1 MNKRILVT
9 GGTGL
14 VGKHLKDIMPNA
26 IYLSSRDANLL
37 NAKSVDTIIGM
48 NKPDIVIHLAARVGG
63 VLDNITYPVE
73 YLEENTLINTNLLR
87 ACHKHD
93 VQKVISIGSTCIY
106 PDVVEEYPMKEKDL
120 FNGPPPPDNFA
131 YAMSKRLMVTQIDSY
146 KKQYNRDWSYLVPC
160 NLYGEHD
167 KYEEHHSHFVSAL
180 IKKLYEAKN
189 KVEIWGTG
197 KPLRQFMYAG
207 DLARVI
213 KDVIEYDIVGN
224 FNVAP
229 DDGISIEEITKIG
242 MEACGKGDLEIV
254 YDKTK
259 PD

>member
-37 NAKSVDTIIGM
+37 NAKSVDTIICM

-106 PDVVEEYPMKEKDL
+106 PDIM
-120 FNGPPPPDNFA
+120 
-131 YAMSKRLMVTQIDSY
+131 DSY
-146 KKQYNRDWSYLVPC
+146 PLKEHCLHKVLNHQRQIQLYMYL
-160 NLYGEHD
+160 L
-167 KYEEHHSHFVSAL
+167 HHLHQNIIF
-180 IKKLYEAKN
+180 
-189 KVEIWGTG
+189 
-197 KPLRQFMYAG
+197 
-207 DLARVI
+207 
-213 KDVIEYDIVGN
+213 
-224 FNVAP
+224 
-229 DDGISIEEITKIG
+229 
-242 MEACGKGDLEIV
+242 
-254 YDKTK
+254 
-259 PD
+259 

>member
-93 VQKVISIGSTCIY
+93 VQKQDGKNPLY
-106 PDVVEEYPMKEKDL
+106 
-120 FNGPPPPDNFA
+120 
-131 YAMSKRLMVTQIDSY
+131 
-146 KKQYNRDWSYLVPC
+146 KQYFMHGTSHYLGLDVHDVGSIDWAMKDGMVFTCEPGIYILEEELGIRLENDILVTSNNPY
-160 NLYGEHD
+160 NLMGN
-167 KYEEHHSHFVSAL
+167 
-180 IKKLYEAKN
+180 I
-189 KVEIWGTG
+189 
-197 KPLRQFMYAG
+197 P
-207 DLARVI
+207 
-213 KDVIEYDIVGN
+213 IEL
-224 FNVAP
+224 
-229 DDGISIEEITKIG
+229 EEI
-242 MEACGKGDLEIV
+242 EDLMNA
-254 YDKTK
+254 
-259 PD
+259 

>member
-37 NAKSVDTIIGM
+37 TAKSVDTIIGM

-93 VQKVISIGSTCIY
+93 VQKVISIGSNVEGIKQDDIIY
-106 PDVVEEYPMKEKDL
+106 YDKHAEHGIQHKDKFYHVIKQADVVL
-120 FNGPPPPDNFA
+120 
-131 YAMSKRLMVTQIDSY
+131 ID
-146 KKQYNRDWSYLVPC
+146 
-160 NLYGEHD
+160 
-167 KYEEHHSHFVSAL
+167 
-180 IKKLYEAKN
+180 
-189 KVEIWGTG
+189 
-197 KPLRQFMYAG
+197 
-207 DLARVI
+207 
-213 KDVIEYDIVGN
+213 
-224 FNVAP
+224 
-229 DDGISIEEITKIG
+229 
-242 MEACGKGDLEIV
+242 
-254 YDKTK
+254 
-259 PD
+259 

>member
-14 VGKHLKDIMPNA
+14 VGKHLKDIRPNA

-131 YAMSKRLMVTQIDSY
+131 YAMS
-146 KKQYNRDWSYLVPC
+146 
-160 NLYGEHD
+160 
-167 KYEEHHSHFVSAL
+167 
-180 IKKLYEAKN
+180 
-189 KVEIWGTG
+189 
-197 KPLRQFMYAG
+197 
-207 DLARVI
+207 
-213 KDVIEYDIVGN
+213 
-224 FNVAP
+224 
-229 DDGISIEEITKIG
+229 
-242 MEACGKGDLEIV
+242 
-254 YDKTK
+254 
-259 PD
+259 